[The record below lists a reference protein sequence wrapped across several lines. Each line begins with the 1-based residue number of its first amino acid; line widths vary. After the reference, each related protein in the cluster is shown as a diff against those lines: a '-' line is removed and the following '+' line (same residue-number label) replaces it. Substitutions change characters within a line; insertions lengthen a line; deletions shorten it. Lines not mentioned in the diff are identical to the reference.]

1 MRKFLSILFAF
12 TLAFGSA
19 GIVSADSHDGD
30 KDCSDFDSTAEA
42 EQYWEEN
49 GYDENNDPDGLD
61 RDKDG
66 TPCESLSG
74 SSSDDGSGD
83 SEAADEEAMDEEA
96 MDDSEESGTNE
107 ESSDEEGGELPE
119 TATPYATYAL
129 LGMGLFLLSGGLLFV
144 RREN

>member
-1 MRKFLSILFAF
+1 MKKFLTILFAL
-12 TLAFGSA
+12 TLTFGSA
-19 GIVSADSHDGD
+19 GVVSADSHDGD

-42 EQYWEEN
+42 EQYWKEN
-49 GYDENNDPDGLD
+49 GYDENNDPDRLD

-66 TPCESLSG
+66 VPCESLG
-74 SSSDDGSGD
+74 NSSSDGESGD
-83 SEAADEEAMDEEA
+83 SEAADEEAMD
-96 MDDSEESGTNE
+96 DSEESGTKE

>member
-1 MRKFLSILFAF
+1 MRKFLAFLFVF
-12 TLAFGSA
+12 TLTFGSA
-19 GIVSADSHDGD
+19 GVVSADNHDGD

-42 EQYWEEN
+42 EQYWKEN

-66 TPCESLSG
+66 VPCESLGG

-83 SEAADEEAMDEEA
+83 SEAEEEES
-96 MDDSEESGTNE
+96 MDDSEESETTE